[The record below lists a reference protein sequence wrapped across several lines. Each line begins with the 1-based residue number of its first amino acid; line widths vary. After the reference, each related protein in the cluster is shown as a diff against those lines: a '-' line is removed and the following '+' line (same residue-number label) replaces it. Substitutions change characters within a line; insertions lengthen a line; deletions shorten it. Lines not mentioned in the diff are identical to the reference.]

1 LPGAGGCD
9 EAPVSQGA
17 RHRPELLADLGKLRP
32 EATALNELHDLAA
45 AYALNAL
52 DPEDRWTYERH
63 LDTCE
68 RCREEVARL
77 RDGAA
82 ELAYAAEGPEP
93 SQELRERIL
102 DAARAERPAPVVP
115 LRRRWLFPAT
125 AVAAAAAACT
135 AIGLALWANSLRNE
149 IDRQRTVAFQGV
161 PGQLVISG
169 DEASIVTCVDRA
181 PAGKT
186 YEAWVIENE
195 VPRPAGLFRGG
206 CGTVELT
213 REVEPGVTVAVT
225 LEPGPGSDVPTGD
238 VLMSANV

>member
-1 LPGAGGCD
+1 MSVA
-9 EAPVSQGA
+9 Q
-17 RHRPELLADLGKLRP
+17 PELHELAP
-32 EATALNELHDLAA
+32 

-52 DPEDRWTYERH
+52 DPEDRWTYQRH

-77 RDGAA
+77 REGAA
-82 ELAYAAEGPEP
+82 ELAYAAAWPEP
-93 SQELRERIL
+93 RPELRDRIL
-102 DAARAERPAPVVP
+102 RAAREERPAPVIP

-125 AVAAAAAACT
+125 AVAAAAAACA
-135 AIGLALWANSLRNE
+135 AIGLGLWANSLRDQV
-149 IDRQRTVAFQGV
+149 DRQRVVAFSGA

-169 DEASIVTCVDRA
+169 NEASIVTCVDRA
-181 PAGKT
+181 PLEKT

-213 REVEPGVTVAVT
+213 RPVEPGVTVAVT
-225 LEPGPGSDVPTGD
+225 LEAAGGSDVPKGD
-238 VLMSANV
+238 ILMSANV

>member
-1 LPGAGGCD
+1 
-9 EAPVSQGA
+9 
-17 RHRPELLADLGKLRP
+17 
-32 EATALNELHDLAA
+32 
-45 AYALNAL
+45 
-52 DPEDRWTYERH
+52 
-63 LDTCE
+63 
-68 RCREEVARL
+68 
-77 RDGAA
+77 
-82 ELAYAAEGPEP
+82 
-93 SQELRERIL
+93 
-102 DAARAERPAPVVP
+102 
-115 LRRRWLFPAT
+115 
-125 AVAAAAAACT
+125 VAAAAAACA

-186 YEAWVIENE
+186 YEAWVIEND